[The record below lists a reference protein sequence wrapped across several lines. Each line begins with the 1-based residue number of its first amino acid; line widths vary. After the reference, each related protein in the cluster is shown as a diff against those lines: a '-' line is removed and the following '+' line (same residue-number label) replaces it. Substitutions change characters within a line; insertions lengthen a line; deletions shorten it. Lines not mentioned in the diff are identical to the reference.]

1 MKIGGKKIS
10 LTTQVFLAMIIGAI
24 LGLIVGQ
31 PMTKL
36 GFIGKIWL
44 NCIKMIVVPMIIV
57 TIITGITSQ
66 KDVKSLGRISVRIM
80 AYYIIST
87 LFACAIGLIVALI
100 IKPGTISNFTGLA
113 SKEITGAAKITVSD
127 FFTNM
132 FSSNMFK
139 SFADGNI
146 LQTLIISIMLGIAIL
161 KIKNQ
166 NLKSTVIHGFNALSE
181 MVFSLISMI
190 MIVSPIGIF
199 FLMADSFGKYGA
211 GIFTSMATLA
221 GTYYLACIIQVIL
234 VYSIVVWYSSGINP
248 IKFIKDSAELWIY
261 TLSTCSSVASIPV
274 NIKVAKEKFNVPER
288 ISGFTIP
295 LGSQMNYDGSV
306 ILYGC
311 VIVFISQVVGTP
323 ITLGIMLKVI
333 FLSAILSS
341 GGGGIPGSG
350 IVKLLVM
357 VEAFGLPT
365 EIVGII
371 AAFYRL
377 FDMGTTTN
385 NCLGD
390 LAGTIFV
397 SKLEEKNNKKLSKN
411 RSEIITK

>member
-1 MKIGGKKIS
+1 MKIFGKKVG
-10 LTTQVFLAMIIGAI
+10 LTSQVFLAMILGAI
-24 LGLIVGQ
+24 FGFVIGE
-31 PMTKL
+31 PMTEV
-36 GFIGKIWL
+36 GFIGDIWL
-44 NCIKMIVVPMIIV
+44 NMIKMIVIPMVIV
-57 TIITGITSQ
+57 TIITGIISQ
-66 KDVKSLGRISVRIM
+66 KDIKSLGRISFRIM
-80 AYYIIST
+80 TYYIITS
-87 LFACAIGLIVALI
+87 LIASAIGIIVATI
-100 IKPGTISNFTGLA
+100 VKPGNVANFTGLA
-113 SKEITGAAKITVSD
+113 SKEVVSGTD
-127 FFTNM
+127 VTIEGFFISM

-139 SFADGNI
+139 SFSDGNI
-146 LQTLIISIMLGIAIL
+146 LQTLIISVLIGVAIL
-161 KIKNQ
+161 RMKTE
-166 NLKSTVIHGFNALSE
+166 NLKNTIINGFNALSE
-181 MVFSLISMI
+181 MVFSLIGMI

-199 FLMADSFGKYGA
+199 FLMADSFATYGA

-221 GTYYLACIIQVIL
+221 GTYYLACLIHALL
-234 VYSIVVWYSSGINP
+234 VYGGFLWLKTGINP
-248 IKFIKDSAELWIY
+248 IRFIKDSAELWIY
-261 TLSTCSSVASIPV
+261 TISTCSSVASIPV
-274 NIKVAKEKFNVPER
+274 NIKVAKEKFGVPEN

-306 ILYGC
+306 LLYGV
-311 VIVFISQVVGTP
+311 VIVFISQVVGVPLSIGT
-323 ITLGIMLKVI
+323 MLRVI
-333 FLSAILSS
+333 LLSAIFST

-397 SKLEEKNNKKLSKN
+397 SKLEEKSANKAVTNASTL
-411 RSEIITK
+411 

>member
-1 MKIGGKKIS
+1 MKLGKKKVS
-10 LTTQVFLAMIIGAI
+10 LTTQVFLAMILGAI
-24 LGLIVGQ
+24 FGLIIGE

-36 GFIGKIWL
+36 GFIGDVWL
-44 NCIKMIVVPMIIV
+44 NCIKLIVVPMVIV

-66 KDVKSLGRISVRIM
+66 KDMKALGRISFRIM
-80 AYYIIST
+80 AYYIAT
-87 LFACAIGLIVALI
+87 TIVACIIGIAVASI
-100 IKPGTISNFTGLA
+100 IKPGTIANFTGLA
-113 SKEITGAAKITVSD
+113 SKEVTGSTDITVSD
-127 FFTNM
+127 FFLGM

-139 SFADGNI
+139 TFSDGNI
-146 LQTLIISIMLGIAIL
+146 LQTLIISVMLGVAIL
-161 KIKNQ
+161 RMKNE
-166 NLKSTVIHGFNALSE
+166 NTKATAIRCFNALND
-181 MVFSLISMI
+181 MVFSLINMI

-199 FLMADSFGKYGA
+199 FLMANSFGKYGA

-221 GTYYLACIIQVIL
+221 GTYYLACILQVIL
-234 VYSIVVWYSSGINP
+234 VYGGVLMVTAKINP
-248 IKFIKDSAELWIY
+248 FKFIKDSAELWIY

-274 NIKVAKEKFNVPER
+274 NIKVAKEKFGVPER
-288 ISGFTIP
+288 ISGFTVP

-311 VIVFISQVVGTP
+311 VIMFISQVVGVP
-323 ITLGIMLKVI
+323 VDLGTMVKVI
-333 FLSAILSS
+333 FLSAILST

-371 AAFYRL
+371 AAFYRI

-397 SKLEEKNNKKLSKN
+397 SKLEEKRELKQASK
-411 RSEIITK
+411 